1 MDIAFVAG
9 RTLNGVLQL
18 LRNID
23 TEAFETLSE
32 QFRLYAACVGLLD
45 TGYFRKR
52 TSQLH
57 IRSPAPRR
65 RTYEKRGSIG
75 APRYLESRSLRA
87 LIAMSQP
94 IRVRRGDNPR
104 LQDIVETYIE
114 L

>member
-23 TEAFETLSE
+23 TEAYEIFSE
-32 QFRLYAACVGLLD
+32 QLRLYAACVGLLD

-57 IRSPAPRR
+57 IRSPAPKR
-65 RTYEKRGSIG
+65 RTYEKRGSR
-75 APRYLESRSLRA
+75 AARYLESRSLRSLKV
-87 LIAMSQP
+87 LIQP
-94 IRVRRGDNPR
+94 RRLVDLRG
-104 LQDIVETYIE
+104 QDIIEAYVE